1 MNRYNLMHNGI
12 EVSPRLSKRVVICN
26 TSTIANIPRG
36 NNWTKKDSPSHFFRL
51 PQLEEKF
58 FLFPDDS
65 LVYRTTCYKT
75 VRRHVRSEKLTFDG
89 KMTVNTSLI
98 LVT

>member
-1 MNRYNLMHNGI
+1 MHNGI